1 MAKKVENKLKEEVK
15 EIKVDGNVSLGD
27 PAPSHKLEVNPTTN
41 VGLGGGDKPAQKF
54 RVTAGGKVG
63 LGGPDLSEK
72 FLTEQPK
79 LKVAKVEQP
88 AGNTTRAFR
97 Q

>member
-27 PAPSHKLEVNPTTN
+27 PAPSHKLEVKPTTN
-41 VGLGGGDKPAQKF
+41 VGLGGGDKPAQKL
-54 RVTAGGKVG
+54 VVSK
-63 LGGPDLSEK
+63 E
-72 FLTEQPK
+72 EQP
-79 LKVAKVEQP
+79 L
-88 AGNTTRAFR
+88 GNTTRAFR

>member
-1 MAKKVENKLKEEVK
+1 MAKKVENKLKEKAV
-15 EIKVDGNVSLGD
+15 EIKVDGNVGLAD
-27 PAPSHKLEVNPTTN
+27 TAPSQKLEVKPTTN
-41 VGLGGGDKPAQKF
+41 VGLGGGDKPAQKLS
-54 RVTAGGKVG
+54 VTSGGKVG

>member
-1 MAKKVENKLKEEVK
+1 MSKKVENKLKEEVK

-27 PAPSHKLEVNPTTN
+27 PAPSHKLEVTPTTK
-41 VGLGGGDKPAQKF
+41 VGLGGGDNPAQKF
-54 RVTAGGKVG
+54 KVTAGGKVG

-88 AGNTTRAFR
+88 AGHTTRAFR

>member
-27 PAPSHKLEVNPTTN
+27 PAPKVEV
-41 VGLGGGDKPAQKF
+41 
-54 RVTAGGKVG
+54 KVE
-63 LGGPDLSEK
+63 PKVKASKE
-72 FLTEQPK
+72 EQP
-79 LKVAKVEQP
+79 L
-88 AGNTTRAFR
+88 GNTTRAFR